1 MQGHGQAIVR
11 DYCTDLKAR
20 INRVARQNG
29 AKVILPYHADK
40 GVYRLGPVAMVH
52 GYAHGANATVVQGL
66 HYAPYGGALIHG
78 HTHNLASVALTKHG
92 GGNAFSAGCL
102 CRKDEMSY
110 AAHRLATSR
119 WGSGF
124 VAGFVTKGGDYK
136 AWLVHKMGGVWI
148 WQTELKT
155 FTP

>member
-1 MQGHGQAIVR
+1 MSTLSNLIPSQTSLGAAALLPGNRFFVR
-11 DYCTDLKAR
+11 A
-20 INRVARQNG
+20 
-29 AKVILPYHADK
+29 
-40 GVYRLGPVAMVH
+40 
-52 GYAHGANATVVQGL
+52 
-66 HYAPYGGALIHG
+66 
-78 HTHNLASVALTKHG
+78 VALEGEGVTGQVALALEALSPFPTEQMLVGHVVSEDGKQ
-92 GGNAFSAGCL
+92 ALA
-102 CRKDEMSY
+102 Y

-136 AWLVHKMGGVWI
+136 AWLIHKMGGVWI